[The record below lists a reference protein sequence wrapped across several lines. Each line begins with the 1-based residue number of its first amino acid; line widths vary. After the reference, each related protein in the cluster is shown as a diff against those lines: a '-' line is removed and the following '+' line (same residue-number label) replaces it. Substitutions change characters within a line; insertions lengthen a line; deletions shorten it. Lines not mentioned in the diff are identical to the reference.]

1 MRQLLQPPWLA
12 ALCLCACLCAM
23 PATAQVLPDDRYA
36 VASVPDLTL
45 GDALD
50 RAFAH
55 NLALSAAQRE
65 IEAADGA
72 LDQAGV
78 RPNPELSLGVEDF
91 RRDTR
96 TTSAI
101 VGFPIELGGKREARL
116 AQARLGREVAWA
128 QWRSAKAD
136 VRSAVIG
143 AFFKVLVAQERLTL
157 ANASVDLARR
167 GSDVTAR
174 RVAAGKV
181 SPVDETRSRV
191 ELSNAG
197 IEAVEAAGEL
207 DEARRALAATWRASE
222 PDFDSARGD
231 LDALP
236 ERGTYQSLVAE
247 LDASPALTTSRLQ
260 ADRSMAAVQVE
271 RSKRI
276 GDLAINVGA
285 KRDNELGLTQA
296 VVGVSIP
303 LPLFDRNRG
312 AIVEATKRAE
322 QADDRLQAARLDAGL
337 DLQQNLGRLARARAT
352 AQALR
357 DTVLPGARLAADAST
372 RGFEAGKFGLLDVL
386 DTQRAL
392 LAARVRHIAAVQ
404 AAFEA
409 AAAIDHLLGRDG
421 P

>member
-1 MRQLLQPPWLA
+1 M
-12 ALCLCACLCAM
+12 
-23 PATAQVLPDDRYA
+23 
-36 VASVPDLTL
+36 
-45 GDALD
+45 
-50 RAFAH
+50 
-55 NLALSAAQRE
+55 SAARHE

-72 LDQAGV
+72 FDQAGV
-78 RPNPELSLGVEDF
+78 RPNPELSLAIEDL

-116 AQARLGREVAWA
+116 AQARLGREVALA
-128 QWRSAKAD
+128 ELRGTQAD
-136 VRSAVIG
+136 VRSAVIA
-143 AFFKVLVAQERLTL
+143 AFFKVLVAQERQTL
-157 ANASVDLARR
+157 AKASVDIARR
-167 GSDVTAR
+167 ASDVTAR

-191 ELSNAG
+191 EQSNAE
-197 IEAVEAAGEL
+197 IEAIEAAGEL
-207 DEARRALAATWRASE
+207 DEARRALAATWRSGE
-222 PDFDSARGD
+222 PDFAVVQGD
-231 LDALP
+231 LEALP
-236 ERGTYQSLVAE
+236 ERGDFQSLSAE
-247 LDASPALTTSRLQ
+247 LDTSPALVASRLQ
-260 ADRSMAAVQVE
+260 ADHSRAAIDVE

-296 VVGVSIP
+296 VIGVSIP

-312 AIVEATKRAE
+312 AIAQATQRAAR
-322 QADDRLQAARLDAGL
+322 ADDLRQAARVQAAL
-337 DLQQNLGRLARARAT
+337 DLQQSLGRLSRARAT

-357 DTVLPGARLAADAST
+357 DTVLPGARLAADAAA

-392 LAARVRHIAAVQ
+392 LAARVRHIAALQ

-409 AAAIDHLLGRDG
+409 AAAIDHLLGRDT